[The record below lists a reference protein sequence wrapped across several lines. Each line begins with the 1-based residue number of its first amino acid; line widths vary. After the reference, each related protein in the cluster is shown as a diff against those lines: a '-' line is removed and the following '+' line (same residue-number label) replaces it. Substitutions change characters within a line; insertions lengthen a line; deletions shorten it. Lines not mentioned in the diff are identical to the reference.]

1 MGLDHAWHT
10 GSVPQ
15 DKRRGEIRRFKQ
27 DPACRLFLS
36 TDSGSVGLNL
46 QAAEVVINLDLPW
59 NPAKLEQRIARA
71 WRKHQTR
78 PVHVFNLVAE
88 NSIEHRMLHVLDQK
102 QTLADG
108 VLDGHGDLRAIK
120 LPSGRAAFVE
130 RLEAMMGKSE
140 SESAAR
146 PAPTERLRDDL
157 EAAYGDDLLLV
168 QAHSHAAGRQSLL
181 VVLGT
186 DVALAR
192 QDIEQR
198 VARISEADGPP
209 PVVEVLDR
217 GTWATIQR
225 LVAAGDL
232 SFTAAQSRDVHRS
245 PGLDD
250 TGTGEQER
258 RLRRARELFG
268 QADRK
273 SRMAAL
279 LATGGFGGE
288 AVAPLAEAGRLAL
301 RSVLALDG
309 DESEDDDRAAEAVSE
324 RKLLPGEL
332 LRAVVPMNGGSTAED
347 LTARLTATE
356 RLIEATRAKL
366 HVTA

>member
-1 MGLDHAWHT
+1 
-10 GSVPQ
+10 
-15 DKRRGEIRRFKQ
+15 
-27 DPACRLFLS
+27 
-36 TDSGSVGLNL
+36 
-46 QAAEVVINLDLPW
+46 
-59 NPAKLEQRIARA
+59 
-71 WRKHQTR
+71 
-78 PVHVFNLVAE
+78 
-88 NSIEHRMLHVLDQK
+88 
-102 QTLADG
+102 
-108 VLDGHGDLRAIK
+108 
-120 LPSGRAAFVE
+120 
-130 RLEAMMGKSE
+130 
-140 SESAAR
+140 
-146 PAPTERLRDDL
+146 LRDDL
-157 EAAYGDDLLLV
+157 EAAYGGDLLLV

-217 GTWATIQR
+217 GTWATVQR

-232 SFTAAQSRDVHRS
+232 SFTAAQSRDIHRS
-245 PGLDD
+245 PRLDD
-250 TGTGEQER
+250 AGTDEQER

-279 LATGGFGGE
+279 LATGGFGNE
-288 AVAPLAEAGRLAL
+288 AVAPLAEASRLAL

-309 DESEDDDRAAEAVSE
+309 DESEDDDRAAEVVSE
-324 RKLLPGEL
+324 RALLPGEL
-332 LRAVVPMNGGSTAED
+332 LRAVAPINGGSTEGD

-356 RLIEATRAKL
+356 RLIEATRARL
-366 HVTA
+366 HFAA